1 MTLGVG
7 EGQELLQFL
16 GGLEGIRGKLI
27 ERTDRPGTLR
37 GKQLRDRQART
48 GLRVATDPPWRRR
61 TWRGALASAGRIV
74 FPRPTGSAMTRWSS
88 CRWLRRYSAGRC
100 SAT

>member
-7 EGQELLQFL
+7 EGQELFQFL
-16 GGLEGIRGKLI
+16 VGLEGIRGKLI

-48 GLRVATDPPWRRR
+48 GLRVATDPP
-61 TWRGALASAGRIV
+61 RGDGESGVGAPAGAGRTRQARPSDRGLIV
-74 FPRPTGSAMTRWSS
+74 FPRPTDRP
-88 CRWLRRYSAGRC
+88 
-100 SAT
+100 

>member
-16 GGLEGIRGKLI
+16 VGLEGIRGKLI

-37 GKQLRDRQART
+37 GKQLRDRQAWT
-48 GLRVATDPPWRRR
+48 GRR
-61 TWRGALASAGRIV
+61 LSRI
-74 FPRPTGSAMTRWSS
+74 TE
-88 CRWLRRYSAGRC
+88 RYSKPHVIEKKK
-100 SAT
+100 SARAASNASG